1 MALGISFYPEQCL
14 KNIHRSSK
22 CSLCVDVCPT
32 QAIDFKT
39 TSPRLDSLKCVS
51 CGACVALCP
60 TDVFEAKTPLDE
72 ELICFIENK
81 TKENA
86 HEIVFACEHIQTKK
100 PHFKEV
106 PCLARIDSSLLLSCL
121 THTSASVKLIHGQC
135 EKCHASSFKTVFEET
150 IVRVKT
156 MQPDA
161 KIKLYNLD
169 EYVAK
174 NDEKIEGI
182 TKNGHLRRRMLF
194 SLFGRK
200 PASKESEILAVQSPI
215 VFKDNRYK
223 QRSFK
228 KHDRFRRFLTLMQDY
243 VSLDSIIGIKPTID
257 PLKCHEC
264 SLCTKVCPTG
274 ALGIND
280 TKAFCIDYTSKE
292 CITCHMC
299 EDICFA
305 KAITFVP
312 KSIEDMLINTPIKL
326 IEKEELY
333 QKEEGKVII
342 FRT

>member
-1 MALGISFYPEQCL
+1 MTLGISFYPEQCL

-39 TSPRLDSLKCVS
+39 TSPRLDSIKCVS

-60 TDVFEAKTPLDE
+60 TDVFEAKTPLDD

-156 MQPDA
+156 MQPNA

-182 TKNGHLRRRMLF
+182 TKNGYLRRRMLF

-243 VSLDSIIGIKPTID
+243 VSLDSIIGIQPTID